1 MFAAGGLIYY
11 DFGMM
16 SEIGTARRGSLLDV
30 FYGVYRRDA
39 EAVIAALID
48 LGIIVP
54 TADAVSLRRAIS
66 FSLDNLLRKVMVMS
80 SIFEGMMSSGCSCM
94 LLHVRY
100 WHMQLAGVSI
110 ILHLLPARLCSHKQ
124 SSHTTQ
130 RCLFRIC

>member
-66 FSLDNLLRKVMVMS
+66 FSLDNLLRKVALCCS
-80 SIFEGMMSSGCSCM
+80 SPSACSADIAFGGSSM
-94 LLHVRY
+94 LLHVY
-100 WHMQLAGVSI
+100 VGPWSLLGSSY
-110 ILHLLPARLCSHKQ
+110 ILHLIPVTPS
-124 SSHTTQ
+124 
-130 RCLFRIC
+130 F

>member
-1 MFAAGGLIYY
+1 MIVSTYVFVSIILKSISESLPRSVSTSCLVAGGLIYY

-80 SIFEGMMSSGCSCM
+80 FISEGMVNSGSFICKPAGSCM
-94 LLHVRY
+94 
-100 WHMQLAGVSI
+100 WS
-110 ILHLLPARLCSHKQ
+110 
-124 SSHTTQ
+124 
-130 RCLFRIC
+130 

>member
-1 MFAAGGLIYY
+1 MAVLLTGGLIYY

-16 SEIGTARRGSLLDV
+16 SEIGTARRGSLLEL

-66 FSLDNLLRKVMVMS
+66 FSLDNLLRKVRV
-80 SIFEGMMSSGCSCM
+80 I
-94 LLHVRY
+94 
-100 WHMQLAGVSI
+100 
-110 ILHLLPARLCSHKQ
+110 LLPFEAMPQ
-124 SSHTTQ
+124 VW
-130 RCLFRIC
+130 